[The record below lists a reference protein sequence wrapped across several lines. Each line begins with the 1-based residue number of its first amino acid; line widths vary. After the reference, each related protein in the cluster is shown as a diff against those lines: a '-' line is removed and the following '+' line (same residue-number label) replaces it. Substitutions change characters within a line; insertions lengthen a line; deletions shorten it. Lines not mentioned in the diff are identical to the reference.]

1 MTRPRHA
8 RCVPRRPGVAV
19 RRQSQDIKCS
29 PSGLPWPKEE
39 EEAEGKPGRR
49 GKSCALA
56 RAGKRYLDVSSQAI
70 PGLDR
75 GIEEKLEAL
84 GVLEVPE
91 VPGANRGRQR
101 IGGLAPE
108 GGLKHETP
116 RRDGVR
122 SGAGRRACSRPER
135 TGAPFRASARDR
147 KSTRLN
153 SSHC

>member
-29 PSGLPWPKEE
+29 PSGLPLPKEE

-49 GKSCALA
+49 GKSGALA
-56 RAGKRYLDVSSQAI
+56 RAGKRVPNVSSQAL

-91 VPGANRGRQR
+91 VSGANRGRKR
-101 IGGLAPE
+101 VGGLAPE

-116 RRDGVR
+116 RRDGVP
-122 SGAGRRACSRPER
+122 SGTGRRACSRPER
-135 TGAPFRASARDR
+135 TGAPFRASARGGR
-147 KSTRLN
+147 AARLRRIVR
-153 SSHC
+153 